1 MSGLPLGSCVGCSQ
15 HRTDSLVRLGL
26 SPDKWD
32 VLIALAGNPNVGKS
46 TVFNALTGLRQHTGN
61 WPGKTIVRAE
71 GAFAHQGKRM
81 KIVDLPGTYSLQA
94 GSVDEEVA
102 RDFILFG
109 RPDVTIAVVDT
120 TRLERN
126 LNLVLQILDITDRV
140 VVYLNLV
147 DEARR
152 RGIAVEARLLERELG
167 VPVVAGIARERVGID
182 SLLDA
187 VHRLSV
193 GDILNQ
199 PYRLT
204 QHTDEVEDTVAAL
217 AQVVDDTFPRVPNAR
232 WVALRLLNADEA
244 VIEAVRSGELGQLG
258 DEPAIVDHPV
268 TTETARTHVLDTAR
282 RFRWDLP
289 IDFHDRISERLYAAT
304 EEIAGKVQLR
314 GLKKVGFDVDRT
326 LDALLTSRWLGFP
339 LMLAILAAVFWITI
353 EGANVPSG
361 MLATLL
367 IDTAHPWL
375 KGLGGAVG
383 LPWWLNGFLCDGIYL
398 ATAWVIAVMLPPMAI
413 FFPLFTLLEDFGY
426 LPRVAFN
433 LDALFRSAGA
443 HGKQALTMCMG
454 FGCNAAG
461 VVATRVIDSP
471 RERLI
476 AIITNNFSLCN
487 GRWPTQILIATIFI
501 GALAPARLAG
511 LVSAA
516 AVVGIA
522 VLGILVMFVTSWLLS
537 RTVLRGEA
545 TSFSL
550 ELPPYR
556 PPRILQTLYTSL
568 IDRTL
573 IVLWRAVVFAIPAGA
588 VIWLVSNIYMGEASL
603 AEHATTWL
611 NPFGIFIGL
620 NGVILLAYVVAIPAN
635 EIVVPTVLMLTVL
648 TADVVG
654 AGSGAGVMFELDSA
668 DATGQLLRAGGWT
681 LLTAVNLMLFSLLHN
696 PCSTTIYTIYR
707 ETQSVKWT
715 TLAALLPLVMGLTV
729 CFLVTQVW
737 RLLG

>member
-120 TRLERN
+120 TCLERN

-187 VHRLSV
+187 VQRLSV

-375 KGLGGAVG
+375 KGLPGEPGG
-383 LPWWLNGFLCDGIYL
+383 
-398 ATAWVIAVMLPPMAI
+398 
-413 FFPLFTLLEDFGY
+413 
-426 LPRVAFN
+426 VA
-433 LDALFRSAGA
+433 LDA
-443 HGKQALTMCMG
+443 QPPALR
-454 FGCNAAG
+454 A
-461 VVATRVIDSP
+461 
-471 RERLI
+471 RERPL
-476 AIITNNFSLCN
+476 
-487 GRWPTQILIATIFI
+487 GRPDAF
-501 GALAPARLAG
+501 G
-511 LVSAA
+511 L
-516 AVVGIA
+516 
-522 VLGILVMFVTSWLLS
+522 
-537 RTVLRGEA
+537 
-545 TSFSL
+545 
-550 ELPPYR
+550 
-556 PPRILQTLYTSL
+556 
-568 IDRTL
+568 
-573 IVLWRAVVFAIPAGA
+573 
-588 VIWLVSNIYMGEASL
+588 
-603 AEHATTWL
+603 
-611 NPFGIFIGL
+611 FGK
-620 NGVILLAYVVAIPAN
+620 
-635 EIVVPTVLMLTVL
+635 
-648 TADVVG
+648 
-654 AGSGAGVMFELDSA
+654 
-668 DATGQLLRAGGWT
+668 
-681 LLTAVNLMLFSLLHN
+681 
-696 PCSTTIYTIYR
+696 
-707 ETQSVKWT
+707 VK
-715 TLAALLPLVMGLTV
+715 
-729 CFLVTQVW
+729 
-737 RLLG
+737 